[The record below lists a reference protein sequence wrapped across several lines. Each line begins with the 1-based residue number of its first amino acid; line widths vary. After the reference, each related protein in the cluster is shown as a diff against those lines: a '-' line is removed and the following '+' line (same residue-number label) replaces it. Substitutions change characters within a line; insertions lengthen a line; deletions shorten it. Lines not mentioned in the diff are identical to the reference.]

1 MFGSVF
7 VAALRHNDN
16 GILNMSG
23 LNSYLCRLWDGMQ
36 IPPSFRYLPALYGD
50 GIFQLLSAI
59 IPRYDL
65 HFTIEEVDRTFKK
78 GVIQFCHQFVS
89 QSNISIVIMKICL
102 VSLQNPKNLKYL

>member
-65 HFTIEEVDRTFKK
+65 HFTIDEVDRTF
-78 GVIQFCHQFVS
+78 
-89 QSNISIVIMKICL
+89 
-102 VSLQNPKNLKYL
+102 